1 MQILGVVINTE
12 VYAGF
17 CHVETSAME
26 VKPWHDV
33 QNDVGFQL
41 ITFLVIW
48 SKVTESQPFK

>member
-1 MQILGVVINTE
+1 MQTLGVVINTE